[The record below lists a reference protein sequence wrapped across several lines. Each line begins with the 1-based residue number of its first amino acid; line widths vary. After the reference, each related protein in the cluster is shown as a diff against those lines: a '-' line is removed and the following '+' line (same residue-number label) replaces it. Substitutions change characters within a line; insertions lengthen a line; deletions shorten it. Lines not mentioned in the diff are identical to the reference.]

1 MINRFKYGKKIKV
14 WEKNLYLIYF
24 ISLCSVIFISVFL
37 LVNFRL
43 FGDLFGNT
51 NKVFEIL
58 KRKETLIQLAV
69 AVLLGILSFCG
80 IIFVLKRFKYD
91 MLMRLKH
98 RQNIAKMLLEN
109 GWYESRKKGDK
120 ERIKLPK
127 VHYRMKNGLVVLNV
141 EIVMGKYQKDLLNLE
156 DKLEVGLYSELK
168 EKNIKE
174 GFVEYIFLYD
184 IISDRLSINEVTIE
198 TGKLTLMKNMSWEF
212 DSLPHMLIAGG
223 TGGGKSYFI
232 LTLIKYLC
240 KLTSKLYILDP
251 KNADLADLAV
261 ILPNVYY
268 RKEDI
273 SRAVKAFYND
283 MMERSET
290 MKKMEGYKTGENYA
304 YVGLEPQFLIFDEYV
319 AYMDMLG
326 REAAPIMDKLKGIAM
341 LGRQL
346 GFFIILACQ
355 RPDARYLADGMRDQF
370 NFRVALGKNSELG
383 YTMMF
388 GDIVKAFFNKPIR
401 GRGYVDVGTN
411 VVSEFYTPLVPK
423 GYNFLEEI
431 KPKED
436 IEIMEAKKEQEIEE
450 IKECEDI

>member
-24 ISLCSVIFISVFL
+24 MSLCSTIFISVFL
-37 LVNFRL
+37 LINFSLLMGLIRDVNN
-43 FGDLFGNT
+43 G
-51 NKVFEIL
+51 FEVI
-58 KRKETLIQLAV
+58 RRTENLIRLAV
-69 AVLLGILSFCG
+69 SVLLGILSFSG
-80 IIFVLKRFKYD
+80 VIFVLYKFKYD

-98 RQNIAKMLLEN
+98 RQNITKMLLEN
-109 GWYESRKKGDK
+109 SWYDSKKKGDK

-127 VHYRMKNGLVVLNV
+127 VYYRMRNGLVALNV
-141 EIVMGKYQKDLLNLE
+141 EIVMGRYQKDLLSLE

-184 IISDRLSINEVTIE
+184 IISDRLKIDEVTIE
-198 TGKLTLMKNMSWEF
+198 TGKLTLMKSVVWEF
-212 DSLPHMLIAGG
+212 DSLPHMLISGG

-232 LTLIKYLC
+232 LTLVKYLC
-240 KLTSKLYILDP
+240 QLTSKLYILDP
-251 KNADLADLAV
+251 KNADLADLEV

-273 SRAVKAFYND
+273 SKAVNKFYDD

-290 MKKMEGYKTGENYA
+290 MKKIEGYKTGENYA
-304 YVGLEPQFLIFDEYV
+304 YIGLEPQFLIFDEYV

-326 REAAPIMDKLKGIAM
+326 RESAQIMDKLKGIAM

-370 NFRVALGKNSELG
+370 NFRVALGKNSDLG

-388 GDIVKAFFNKPIR
+388 GDIVKTFFNKPIR

-423 GYNFLEEI
+423 GYHFLEEI
-431 KPKED
+431 KPKEV
-436 IEIMEAKKEQEIEE
+436 IEVEKQEDVEKGIELN
-450 IKECEDI
+450 